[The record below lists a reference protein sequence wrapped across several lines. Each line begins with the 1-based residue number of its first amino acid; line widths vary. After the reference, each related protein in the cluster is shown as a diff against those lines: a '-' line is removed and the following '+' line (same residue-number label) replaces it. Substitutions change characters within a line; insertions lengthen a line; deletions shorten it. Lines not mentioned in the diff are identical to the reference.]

1 MALETGNYIND
12 LVITNPT
19 STDPK
24 SQGDDQIRL
33 LKTVLKETINGF
45 TGAAFV
51 VSADTGTATGHILTP
66 PTALV
71 SYTPGLCL
79 LYKAG
84 VTNTGAITVNVSGL
98 GVKSIKTMAGDD
110 PTAGDIVAGYQM
122 LVSYD
127 GTNFVMVAGSEF
139 LGKTGNQTLTGNL
152 TLTGSETVS
161 GTLGVTGLTTLNEA
175 VGLTRTAGDN
185 TLNLATTAFAMNMLS
200 PVFSGTPTSPTASAG
215 TSTNQIATCSFVVA
229 QAFNSA
235 LPAQAGNSGKYVT
248 TDGTSASWATVLPT
262 QSGNAGKFMTTDGAN
277 ATWALPSATTGG
289 TGLTAS
295 GASGNLLTSNGTAWV
310 SQAPVPGVDVQ
321 TFTASGTWTK
331 PSGYPAASRVL
342 IQVWGAGGSGANGA
356 SSNGSNQVAGG
367 GGGGGYNYR
376 WLSLSQL
383 SATEV
388 ATIGA
393 GGIGVSVSTQGNN
406 GGNSSLGSKCV
417 AYGGGYGSMSSQA
430 SGGGGGGQ
438 ESAANNAHPGGP
450 GVIDVISNV
459 TPEGY
464 GGYGGGSPTT
474 ILGISSLYKGGG
486 GGAGVYQTYIHP
498 QAGAGAKSIWGGGG
512 GGGVGDYPS
521 GSPLYTVGAGGGS
534 LYGGNG
540 GSGSYNANGV
550 AGTQPGGGGG
560 ACKIG
565 TTSGAGGNGQIIVTI
580 FTGV

>member
-248 TDGTSASWATVLPT
+248 TDGISASWATVLPT

-295 GASGNLLTSNGTAWV
+295 GTSGNLLTSNGTAWV

-417 AYGGGYGSMSSQA
+417 AYGGAFGLMGSSGD
-430 SGGGGGGQ
+430 GGGGGGQ
-438 ESAANNAHPGGP
+438 ESAGSNRAPGGP
-450 GVIDVISNV
+450 GYVGTSNYFF
-459 TPEGY
+459 PEGT
-464 GGYGGGSPTT
+464 GGGQGYQGAGLLIGT
-474 ILGISSLYKGGG
+474 SSLYKGGG
-486 GGAGVYQTYIHP
+486 GGGGYYTTGALS
-498 QAGAGAKSIWGGGG
+498 GAGAKSIWGGGG
-512 GGGVGDYPS
+512 GGGVSDYN
-521 GSPLYTVGAGGGS
+521 SPVANTVGAGGVS

-540 GSGSYNANGV
+540 GSGRYNSNGV
-550 AGTQPGGGGG
+550 AGTQPAGGGG

-565 TTSGAGGNGQIIVTI
+565 TTSGAGGDGQIIVTI